1 MRIPLT
7 RSAHCGCNAWTGPCP
22 PSRRC
27 RRSAGWRSWRRRWS
41 RAASC
46 MRALRRAGQPD
57 QRQGRDDTLWRH
69 GRRIELPVQRRDRRA
84 WLGGG
89 KNGIGN
95 MEHGVV
101 LTGRSFSVDP
111 GAVIDVSGGGT
122 LAGAAFVSGRGGS
135 TDPCTTRCPVRP
147 AIGPIRT
154 ADAGRPPG
162 LCHPARVA
170 RPVCAAGAEGCL
182 RRLRGIPAI
191 ARRNH
196 HHRRGRARSGGGH
209 LYAAPRVL
217 RAPARRFP
225 RRGWGECAAVR
236 ACRPARRILDGDGDA
251 RAGRHGHRRRLAPS
265 GADHAGRRVAP
276 ARAIQRWT
284 TRPTSWRTHAQGCRV
299 RGRLRMSL
307 RSNCD
312 SSRTRTAQARR
323 RSDSKARCAPTE
335 ARRAMAAR

>member
-1 MRIPLT
+1 MFPAAARWPARHSSADEAAPRILCST
-7 RSAHCGCNAWTGPCP
+7 
-22 PSRRC
+22 RC
-27 RRSAGWRSWRRRWS
+27 RGSTRHRANSNCRRWTPARSMPSCQGCPTGMRRWRR
-41 RAASC
+41 
-46 MRALRRAGQPD
+46 
-57 QRQGRDDTLWRH
+57 
-69 GRRIELPVQRRDRRA
+69 
-84 WLGGG
+84 
-89 KNGIGN
+89 
-95 MEHGVV
+95 
-101 LTGRSFSVDP
+101 
-111 GAVIDVSGGGT
+111 
-122 LAGAAFVSGRGGS
+122 
-135 TDPCTTRCPVRP
+135 
-147 AIGPIRT
+147 
-154 ADAGRPPG
+154 
-162 LCHPARVA
+162 
-170 RPVCAAGAEGCL
+170 GCL

-196 HHRRGRARSGGGH
+196 HYRRGRARSGGGH

-276 ARAIQRWT
+276 ARAIQRDGLPGL
-284 TRPTSWRTHAQGCRV
+284 RLGGRDAQGCRV

>member
-1 MRIPLT
+1 
-7 RSAHCGCNAWTGPCP
+7 
-22 PSRRC
+22 
-27 RRSAGWRSWRRRWS
+27 
-41 RAASC
+41 
-46 MRALRRAGQPD
+46 
-57 QRQGRDDTLWRH
+57 
-69 GRRIELPVQRRDRRA
+69 
-84 WLGGG
+84 
-89 KNGIGN
+89 

-135 TDPCTTRCPVRP
+135 TDPMFHPLPRF
-147 AIGPIRT
+147 
-154 ADAGRPPG
+154 DPPSG
-162 LCHPARVA
+162 QFELPTLDA
-170 RPVCAAGAEGCL
+170 RPVYAILPGLPDRCAAGAEGCL

-196 HHRRGRARSGGGH
+196 HYRRGRARSGGGH

-276 ARAIQRWT
+276 ARAIQRDGLPGL
-284 TRPTSWRTHAQGCRV
+284 RLGGRDAQGAAACV
-299 RGRLRMSL
+299 VALRMSL